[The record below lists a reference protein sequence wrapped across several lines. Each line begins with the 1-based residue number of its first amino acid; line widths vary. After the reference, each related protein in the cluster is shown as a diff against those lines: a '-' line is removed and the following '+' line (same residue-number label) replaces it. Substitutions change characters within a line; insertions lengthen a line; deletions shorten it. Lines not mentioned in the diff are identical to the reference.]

1 MEKEMK
7 NEEIKRKAKEWFASY
22 TANYDMQDPKIAL
35 KAVHTYHVAEL
46 CEKIAQSLSLD
57 DDACL
62 TAWLCGLL
70 HDVGRF
76 EQIRRY
82 HTFSD
87 ADSIDHALLSIE
99 ILFGDESDDEK
110 KGRIREVLEDA
121 SRDDTIYQAVKYHS
135 AYRLPQELHQTEKM
149 FCDILR
155 DADKIDIFRVNL
167 ETPME
172 DIYNTT
178 TEELKNAFV
187 TPEVLQAFHERHAVL
202 RALKKTPVDH
212 VVGHICLT
220 FELVYPE
227 SRKIVR
233 KQGYLDR
240 MMHFESKNP
249 KTLEQFGQI
258 REEMQRYLK

>member
-22 TANYDMQDPKIAL
+22 TANYDMQEPKIAL

-99 ILFGDESDDEK
+99 ILFGDESDDDK
-110 KGRIREVLEDA
+110 TGRIREVLEDA

-135 AYRLPQELHQTEKM
+135 AYRLPQELHQTEK
-149 FCDILR
+149 
-155 DADKIDIFRVNL
+155 N
-167 ETPME
+167 
-172 DIYNTT
+172 
-178 TEELKNAFV
+178 
-187 TPEVLQAFHERHAVL
+187 VL
-202 RALKKTPVDH
+202 RYTA
-212 VVGHICLT
+212 
-220 FELVYPE
+220 
-227 SRKIVR
+227 RR
-233 KQGYLDR
+233 R
-240 MMHFESKNP
+240 
-249 KTLEQFGQI
+249 
-258 REEMQRYLK
+258 